1 MSKRL
6 SKEQRKKYLAHRG
19 MQCPYCDSRQLDALG
34 KAEIDG
40 PMAAVETTCVACG
53 ETWWDIFTL
62 TDIQEERERQP
73 CQTTRS
79 TTR

>member
-6 SKEQRKKYLAHRG
+6 SKKQREQYLARKG
-19 MQCPYCDSRQLDALG
+19 MLCPYCDSPQLDALG

-40 PMAAVETTCVACG
+40 PIAAAETTCVACG

-62 TDIQEERERQP
+62 TDIAEERKR
-73 CQTTRS
+73 
-79 TTR
+79 